1 MSQQESRIAD
11 SQFFDWGEAVAGGDE
26 LDIGGLSAPHL
37 RAIDDSAIVRQLN
50 GPLTALLLYMEEL
63 KQHSHRLSRETGE
76 RDHLQKVV
84 ENALLQT
91 ERVCA
96 LVKQAGGAPMGA
108 SPTLPAQSAAPQSPA
123 ERHKESGRCPA
134 ALLSPDAG
142 QKPLTKREREVLN
155 LISEG
160 CSNKQGALRMQ
171 ISPRTFESHRAEAM
185 RKLGARNT
193 ADLVRAV
200 LLQPLE

>member
-1 MSQQESRIAD
+1 MSQENRPAD
-11 SQFFDWGEAVAGGDE
+11 SHSSSWGETPANDLDTAGLLAARARAVEEAGQS
-26 LDIGGLSAPHL
+26 IA
-37 RAIDDSAIVRQLN
+37 RQLN

-63 KQHSHRLSRETGE
+63 KQHSHLLSQEAGA

-96 LVKQAGGAPMGA
+96 LVKEVGGA
-108 SPTLPAQSAAPQSPA
+108 AAVAIAAARA
-123 ERHKESGRCPA
+123 ESQARSGRCRENGRQLGA
-134 ALLSPDAG
+134 ALHADAG
-142 QKPLTKREREVLN
+142 QKPLTRREREVLN

-160 CSNKQGALRMQ
+160 YSNKQGALRMQ

-193 ADLVRAV
+193 ADLVRAA
-200 LLQPLE
+200 LLHPVD

>member
-1 MSQQESRIAD
+1 MSQQENRIAD
-11 SQFFDWGEAVAGGDE
+11 SQLLDWGDAGTAGEALEV
-26 LDIGGLSAPHL
+26 GGLGAVPP
-37 RAIDDSAIVRQLN
+37 RAMDRALDRALDDDSSSIVRQLN

-96 LVKQAGGAPMGA
+96 LVKQAGGAAMEA
-108 SPTLPAQSAAPQSPA
+108 ALTLPARNAAPQGRV

-134 ALLSPDAG
+134 AML
-142 QKPLTKREREVLN
+142 
-155 LISEG
+155 
-160 CSNKQGALRMQ
+160 
-171 ISPRTFESHRAEAM
+171 
-185 RKLGARNT
+185 
-193 ADLVRAV
+193 
-200 LLQPLE
+200 